1 MSDSFALRHL
11 GISAAAVLALALSA
25 CRGGGGGGPV
35 AELAAAPASEG
46 AAGPVDRDSAA
57 AGAAPRAGEGGG
69 SPPVEP
75 GAGEGEPGAPVGEA
89 PGVGGPSAPGGGSTS
104 SGAAMW
110 HVFGEVGAGT
120 ALGDAGL
127 VTSDE
132 LAGVSEKAVVMAA
145 THEPDSDHWY
155 RGYGLE
161 VSPATAE
168 SGLWRITRR
177 EGLVYAETDSGLTQ
191 SSRLDV
197 VNAGLYSGS
206 IGSFRHSVEMA
217 ADVGHDALGAVTYRL
232 ERMHEIFGGNNDP
245 LRLLVLDS
253 EAEGANVR
261 KWSSDGGK
269 GAVFRHED
277 SGGSLWAAV
286 TTDVSG
292 PGDTDWLATG
302 MWAYTPANG
311 AAVDYWFGVFADG
324 GEPIWDRFYNNRDSL
339 TGVATYAGGASGVYT
354 RPVDGSRRTDF
365 FEADVTLTADFS
377 ARIRYVDNG
386 RVVGHGHYGTFSGS
400 VSNFEIADEAIAGAP
415 VLTLEGR
422 LSNANT
428 KLHGYAG
435 GRTSMSFGGDEW
447 GGNWGIRFF
456 GEDKDDDGAPPLSVA
471 GTFGATV
478 AADVSGLDPASGER
492 RGIHPNATD
501 LQAFVGAFGAYRTAW
516 EDTPVRR
523 EDVEVDDPDV

>member
-1 MSDSFALRHL
+1 M
-11 GISAAAVLALALSA
+11 
-25 CRGGGGGGPV
+25 
-35 AELAAAPASEG
+35 
-46 AAGPVDRDSAA
+46 
-57 AGAAPRAGEGGG
+57 
-69 SPPVEP
+69 
-75 GAGEGEPGAPVGEA
+75 
-89 PGVGGPSAPGGGSTS
+89 
-104 SGAAMW
+104 
-110 HVFGEVGAGT
+110 
-120 ALGDAGL
+120 
-127 VTSDE
+127 TSDE

-145 THEPDSDHWY
+145 AHQPNSDHWY

-168 SGLWRITRR
+168 SGLWRITG
-177 EGLVYAETDSGLTQ
+177 EGLVFAETDSGLTQ

-206 IGSFRHSVEMA
+206 IGSFGHSAEVAVDIGMTP
-217 ADVGHDALGAVTYRL
+217 LGAVTYRL

-324 GEPIWDRFYNNRDSL
+324 GEPTWDRFYNNRDSL

-377 ARIRYVDNG
+377 ARRRYVDNG
-386 RVVGHGHYGTFSGS
+386 RVAYYGYHGRFSGS
-400 VSNFEIADEAIAGAP
+400 VSNFEIVGEAIAGTP
-415 VLTLEGR
+415 VLTLEGW

-428 KLHGYAG
+428 KLHGFG
-435 GRTSMSFGGDEW
+435 VGRTSMSFGGDEW
-447 GGNWGIRFF
+447 VGGWGIRFF

-492 RGIHPNATD
+492 RGIRPNATG

-516 EDTPVRR
+516 EDTPVRW
-523 EDVEVDDPDV
+523 EDVEVDDPDL